1 MKCFFA
7 IVQREF
13 LNLFIYVPLTCTQ
26 MIDKID
32 MMETCFIDILQA
44 HQKLVSLTPDSRP
57 SLHYHR
63 KHRQMDFY
71 LGATS
76 YKLSNGNTVIQIE
89 KDFSFLQ
96 KEKRIIF

>member
-1 MKCFFA
+1 
-7 IVQREF
+7 
-13 LNLFIYVPLTCTQ
+13 
-26 MIDKID
+26 MID
-32 MMETCFIDILQA
+32 METCFIDIVSA
-44 HQKLVSLTPDSRP
+44 HQKLVSLTQDRSP

-89 KDFSFLQ
+89 KDFSFSPG
-96 KEKRIIF
+96 EKKMIFLIRYSSLFPIIMK